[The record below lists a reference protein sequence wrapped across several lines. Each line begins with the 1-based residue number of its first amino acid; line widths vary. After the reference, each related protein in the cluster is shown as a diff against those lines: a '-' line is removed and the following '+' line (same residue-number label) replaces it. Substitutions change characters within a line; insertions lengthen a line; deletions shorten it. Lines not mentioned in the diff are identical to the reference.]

1 MFSGLNTLQQC
12 WRIVAISVATIALV
26 ACSSAPKPI
35 VVSEPETI
43 VVPERAPAQANGS
56 IFQAQRGYA
65 PLFEDRRPR
74 MVGDILTILV
84 EEQVSASKSNQSST
98 SRSSSMGLDLAQ
110 LPDFL
115 ESLAD
120 LGFDVS
126 SSSDFLGQGSASAN
140 NTFQGT
146 ITVQVLEV
154 LMNGNLRVRGEKQIA
169 INSGAEYIRF
179 SGIINPRSITGQNTV
194 LSSQVAEARIEY
206 IGDGYIHT
214 AQRMGWLQRFFN
226 WVSPL

>member
-1 MFSGLNTLQQC
+1 MYKLAQISAAKAIC
-12 WRIVAISVATIALV
+12 VAVAAFGLV
-26 ACSSAPKPI
+26 ACSSAPK
-35 VVSEPETI
+35 TI
-43 VVPERAPAQANGS
+43 VVTEPEPIVMPERGAIQANGS

-84 EEQVSASKSNQSST
+84 EEQVSASKSNQTAT
-98 SRSSSMGLDLAQ
+98 SRASNVGIDLAQ

-115 ESLAD
+115 DSLAD
-120 LGFDVS
+120 LGLDVS
-126 SSSDFLGQGSASAN
+126 SVSDFNGQGSASAN

-154 LMNGNLRVRGEKQIA
+154 MLNGNLRVRGEKQIA

-179 SGIINPRSITGQNTV
+179 SGIVNPRSVTGQSTV

-226 WVSPL
+226 WATPM

>member
-1 MFSGLNTLQQC
+1 MVHFSRNLASKALLLCAVTL
-12 WRIVAISVATIALV
+12 ALA
-26 ACSSAPKPI
+26 ACSAPPKPI
-35 VVSEPETI
+35 VVSEPEPI
-43 VVPERAPAQANGS
+43 LVPERAPAEANGS

-84 EEQVSASKSNQSST
+84 EEQVSASKSNQATT
-98 SRSSSMGLDLAQ
+98 SRSSNIGMDLAA

-115 ESLAD
+115 DSLAD
-120 LGFDVS
+120 MGFDVS
-126 SSSDFLGQGSASAN
+126 SNSDFMGQGSASAN

-154 LMNGNLRVRGEKQIA
+154 IHNGNLRVRGEKQIA

-226 WVSPL
+226 WVSPM

>member
-1 MFSGLNTLQQC
+1 MVHFSRNLASKALLLCAVTL
-12 WRIVAISVATIALV
+12 VLA
-26 ACSSAPKPI
+26 ACSAPPKPI
-35 VVSEPETI
+35 VVSEPEPI
-43 VVPERAPAQANGS
+43 LVPERAPAEANGS

-84 EEQVSASKSNQSST
+84 EEQVSASKSNQSAT
-98 SRSSSMGLDLAQ
+98 SRSSNIGMDLAT

-126 SSSDFLGQGSASAN
+126 SNSDFMGQGSASAN

-154 LMNGNLRVRGEKQIA
+154 IHNGNLRVRGEKQIA

-226 WVSPL
+226 WVSPM